1 MAAGQSVVS
10 LPARRERPSIT
21 VTPGDLPGVVTAA
34 EMVLL
39 AGGSEIYQ
47 RGGVLVR
54 PIRLAEPGGDTWL
67 QRAPGALTLLTVD
80 PTWLQLELARLAEFV
95 KFDARLGDVKPIDV
109 PVEVA
114 RAYLALAGE
123 WRAPPLRGVIEAPT
137 VRADGSILAK
147 PGYDAATGLLA
158 EFDGRWP
165 APPAEPSQSEARAA
179 LKRLMRLVA
188 EYPFATV
195 ADRAIWPAM
204 VLTALI
210 RATLPTAPLLA
221 VSSPTPGSGKTELAN
236 AAAILATGR
245 RAPAMT
251 WGAND
256 EESEK
261 RLGALMLAGDPIVL
275 LDNIERPLAG
285 EQLCAALTSQEI
297 SVRVLGQSRNVR
309 IPTSVSMF
317 ATGNNL
323 VIRGDLNRRALVAVI
338 DPGVERPELRRFD
351 WTPNEYA
358 LEHRVHLVNDALTIL
373 RAHHLAGYPGYRELP
388 PFGSF
393 EDWSRRVRAALLFA
407 GAADPVDVIE
417 RTREKDPE
425 RELLA
430 ALVRTWLAAIG
441 PGPIT
446 VREVLHQTDS
456 RQYPNPPLEELREV
470 IDSVRMGHD
479 AARSLGRYLSRHEG
493 RIVDRARF
501 VRRGTEDGAVRWALD
516 RLS

>member
-1 MAAGQSVVS
+1 MSNVAPF
-10 LPARRERPSIT
+10 PARSQRHTIT
-21 VTPGDLPGVVTAA
+21 VESGNLLAVVGAA
-34 EMVLL
+34 EKILL
-39 AGGSEIYQ
+39 AARAEIYQ

-54 PIRLAEPGGDTWL
+54 PIRLAEPGSGWV
-67 QRAPGALTLLTVD
+67 QRAPGALTLLAVD
-80 PTWLQLELARLAEFV
+80 PTWLQLELARVAEFV
-95 KFDARLGDVKPIDV
+95 KFDARMGDVKPIDV
-109 PVEVA
+109 PIEVA

-123 WRAPPLRGVIEAPT
+123 WRVPPLRGVIEAPT
-137 VRADGSILAK
+137 IRADGSALAR

-158 EFDGRWP
+158 DFDAQWP
-165 APPAEPSQSEARAA
+165 AIPSEPNQGEARAA
-179 LKRLMRLVA
+179 LKRLLRLA
-188 EYPFATV
+188 SEYPFATD

-204 VLTALI
+204 ALTALI

-236 AAAILATGR
+236 AAAIIATGR
-245 RAPAMT
+245 PAPAMT

-285 EQLCAALTSQEI
+285 EQLCAALTSAEI

-309 IPTSVSMF
+309 IPTSVLML

-323 VIRGDLNRRALVAVI
+323 VIRGDLNRRALVAMI

-351 WTPNEYA
+351 WTPSEYA
-358 LEHRVHLVNDALTIL
+358 LEHRVTLVNDALTIL
-373 RAHHLAGYPGYRELP
+373 RAYHQAGYPGYRDLP

-393 EDWSRRVRAALLFA
+393 EDWSRRVRGALIWA
-407 GAADPVDVIE
+407 GAADPVAVIE

-425 RELLA
+425 RELLT
-430 ALVRTWLAAIG
+430 ALIQAWLAAIG
-441 PGPIT
+441 TLPIT
-446 VREVLHQTDS
+446 VRDVLRETEAS
-456 RQYPNPPLEELREV
+456 RQYPNVPLEELREV
-470 IDSVRMGHD
+470 IDSIRGHND

-493 RIVDRARF
+493 RIVEGARF
-501 VRRGTEDGAVRWALD
+501 VRRGTDDRAVKWAVE
-516 RLS
+516 RMS